1 MQSPCE
7 HCKLSDNSCDG
18 TIYKGKRPELQ
29 YRSVSSYFLN
39 TAVVI
44 PAFNEE
50 IAIASVV
57 STARLYVPKVIVVDD
72 GSQDNTNLVA
82 ERAGADVIT
91 LKENRGKA
99 DAVKIGC
106 NYALSHGYQQI
117 ILLDGDGQHD
127 PHEIPVVAAPVL
139 TGSADIVIGSRFLE
153 ENNKIPSYR
162 VAGQQILNIVTD
174 LTSETKISDTQS
186 GFRVLGNRAVENL
199 NFSSKR
205 YNFESDMITHF
216 SSLGLKMVE
225 IPISVRYDVPNKHKI
240 NPVVHGVGVCYHLLW
255 CLAKKSVTVGKLP
268 ALTTFLTNGTII
280 CCLIAGLIM
289 MPVFEYHI
297 LTMGLLTI
305 ITGSFGFAFA
315 YKQVLATYFKK

>member
-7 HCKLSDNSCDG
+7 HCKLSDNSCDE
-18 TIYKGKRPELQ
+18 TIYKGYKPELQ
-29 YRSVSSYFLN
+29 YRSVSSYFSD

-57 STARLYVPKVIVVDD
+57 SAALLYVPMVIVVDD
-72 GSQDNTNLVA
+72 GSQDNTGMVA

-91 LKENRGKA
+91 LLENHGKA
-99 DAVKIGC
+99 DAVKTGC
-106 NYALSHGYQQI
+106 NYARSHGYQQI

-139 TGSADIVIGSRFLE
+139 TGYADIVIGSRFLE
-153 ENNKIPSYR
+153 EKNRIPSYR
-162 VAGQQILNIVTD
+162 VAGQQVLNIVTD
-174 LTSETKISDTQS
+174 LASEIKISDSQS
-186 GFRVLGNRAVENL
+186 GFRVLGKRAVENL

-205 YNFESDMITHF
+205 YNLESDMITHF

-225 IPISVRYDVPNKHKI
+225 IPISVRYDVPNKHKM
-240 NPVVHGVGVCYHLLW
+240 NPVIHGMGVCYHLLW
-255 CLAKKSVTVGKLP
+255 CLAKRSVSVGRLP
-268 ALTTFLTNGTII
+268 ALTTFLTSGTII

-305 ITGSFGFAFA
+305 ITGSFGFAFVF
-315 YKQVLATYFKK
+315 KRFLDTYSKK